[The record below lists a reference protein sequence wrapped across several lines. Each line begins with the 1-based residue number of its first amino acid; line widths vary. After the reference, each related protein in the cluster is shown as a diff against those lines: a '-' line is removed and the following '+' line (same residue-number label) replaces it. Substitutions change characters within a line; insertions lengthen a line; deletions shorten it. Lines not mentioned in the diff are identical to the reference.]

1 MMESIK
7 QLKLVTGDEVIARI
21 VEEDD
26 HDVFL
31 RNALGIQFRE
41 LEDGSRMYTF
51 KLFMCYQDDSHR
63 MIMMKRDSIVAV
75 ANPVTEMLDQY
86 NAACDNIF
94 YGEGGIQWSEDSF
107 DPGQAYDDLMKK
119 LEEGDSAKNNVL
131 PFPPPKIH

>member
-1 MMESIK
+1 MESIK

-63 MIMMKRDSIVAV
+63 MIMMKRESL
-75 ANPVTEMLDQY
+75 NTLR
-86 NAACDNIF
+86 N
-94 YGEGGIQWSEDSF
+94 
-107 DPGQAYDDLMKK
+107 
-119 LEEGDSAKNNVL
+119 
-131 PFPPPKIH
+131 